1 MAQRTLSSGSHIRP
15 HRTLHGHFAQRT
27 FPESTGAGFL
37 TGYPVQGDAAQ
48 ATATHRIVEA
58 SSLSTALVGIAGAAA
73 SSVKDTPT
81 NVYLAVPGNEFR
93 GALKGVALAS
103 SHFGASR
110 QLAKDTT
117 LNIYYVDGNTAES
130 TNSQVVI
137 TDVTIPGND
146 IGDTNAEVGFV
157 FVSRMTPFDNT
168 PSSVA
173 GV

>member
-1 MAQRTLSSGSHIRP
+1 
-15 HRTLHGHFAQRT
+15 LHGHFAQRT
-27 FPESTGAGFL
+27 FPESTGESFL
-37 TGYPVQGDAAQ
+37 TGFPVGTDAAE
-48 ATATHRIVEA
+48 ATATHRIVEI
-58 SSLSTALVGIAGAAA
+58 STLSTQILGIAGAAA
-73 SSVKDTPT
+73 SSVKDNMV

-110 QLAKDTT
+110 TLAKDTT
-117 LNIYYVDGNTAES
+117 LNVYYVAGNTVES

-146 IGDTNAEVGFV
+146 IGDTNAEVGFT
-157 FVSRMTPFDNT
+157 FVSRMTPFDNM